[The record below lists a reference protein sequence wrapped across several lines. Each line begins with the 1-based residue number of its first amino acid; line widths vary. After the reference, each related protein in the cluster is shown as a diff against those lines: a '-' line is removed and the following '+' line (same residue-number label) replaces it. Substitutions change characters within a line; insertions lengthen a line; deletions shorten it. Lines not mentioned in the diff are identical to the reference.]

1 METLDFATM
10 TAMAGMG
17 FVAAFI
23 DSVVGGGG
31 LISLPALMWTGLP
44 MLTVI
49 GTNKVAA
56 CMGAIAG
63 FLTYLRSGALDKKIL
78 RVMFPLSFV
87 GSIIGV
93 IIVQK
98 IPPDFL
104 RPLVVVMLIVIA
116 IYSVA
121 KKNWGADK
129 KVVHVSNKKYFVGL
143 VGIFLIGVYDGF
155 FGPGTG
161 SFMLFLFLMMGYGF
175 LGAAANARATNL
187 ASNLSATIIFIA
199 CGLVNFSYA
208 IPMGLGMILGAT
220 CGATMAVSK
229 GAAYVR
235 PLFIVM
241 TIILIGKQL
250 IELFK

>member
-1 METLDFATM
+1 MA
-10 TAMAGMG
+10 AMAGMG
-17 FVAAFI
+17 FIAAFI

-31 LISLPALMWTGLP
+31 LISVPTLMWAGLP
-44 MLTVI
+44 LLNVL
-49 GTNKVAA
+49 GTNKVAS
-56 CMGAIAG
+56 CMGACAG
-63 FLTYLRSGALDKKIL
+63 FLTYLRSGTIDKKIM

-93 IIVQK
+93 FVVRE

-121 KKNWGADK
+121 KKNWDADK
-129 KVVHVSNKKYFVGL
+129 ISASRKNYLLGVILIFVLG
-143 VGIFLIGVYDGF
+143 FYDGF

-161 SFMLFLFLMMGYGF
+161 SFMLFLYLMMGYGF
-175 LGAAANARATNL
+175 LGAAANARAANF
-187 ASNLSATIIFIA
+187 ASNLAAVIIFMSL
-199 CGLVNFSYA
+199 GLVNFFYA
-208 IPMGLGMILGAT
+208 IPMGCGMILGAYF
-220 CGATMAVSK
+220 GAKMAISK

-235 PLFIVM
+235 PLFIGI
-241 TIILIGKQL
+241 TIILVGKQL

>member
-1 METLDFATM
+1 METLDLTVMA
-10 TAMAGMG
+10 AMAGMG
-17 FVAAFI
+17 FIAAFI

-31 LISLPALMWTGLP
+31 LISVPTLMWAGLP
-44 MLTVI
+44 LLNVL
-49 GTNKVAA
+49 GTNKVAS
-56 CMGAIAG
+56 CMGACAG
-63 FLTYLRSGALDKKIL
+63 FLTYLRSGTIDKKIM

-93 IIVQK
+93 FVVRE

-121 KKNWGADK
+121 KKNWNADK
-129 KVVHVSNKKYFVGL
+129 ISASRKNYLLGVVLIFVLG
-143 VGIFLIGVYDGF
+143 FYDGF

-161 SFMLFLFLMMGYGF
+161 SFMLFLYLMMGYDF
-175 LGAAANARATNL
+175 LGAAANARAANF
-187 ASNLSATIIFIA
+187 ASNLAAVIIFMSL
-199 CGLVNFSYA
+199 GLVNFSYA
-208 IPMGLGMILGAT
+208 IPMGCGMILGAYF
-220 CGATMAVSK
+220 GAKMAISK

-235 PLFIVM
+235 PLFIGM
-241 TIILIGKQL
+241 TIILVGKQL